1 MLIMSLSRKKTLPTT
16 LPTFN
21 SRFIVVGHMTED
33 DDVKNIII
41 INFVNE
47 LN

>member
-1 MLIMSLSRKKTLPTT
+1 MLMSLSRKKTLLPTT

-33 DDVKNIII
+33 DVKNIII